1 MIKEEEDGEND
12 IENNLLQV
20 KNLDTVDELMR
31 VL

>member
-1 MIKEEEDGEND
+1 VIKEEEDGEND